1 MKARGSQ
8 AIFWAIAAIFGGGL
22 VLPILIGLWQ
32 TILPAFGHMPAI
44 GEAGFN
50 LDAWRGLSNLPGIG
64 TSLHLTLCVGLAST
78 VLSLVFAVGFHAS
91 LVQPTTATRNL
102 YRLIAP
108 MLAAPH
114 AAVAIGLAFLIA
126 PSGWLFRILSP
137 WATGLQLPPDLTIVH
152 DPAGLSLI
160 AGLVIKETPFLIL
173 VMASALNQIPH
184 RQHLASAQA
193 LGYRQRVAWIA
204 VVFPQ
209 IYPQIRLA
217 IFAVLAFSLS
227 VVDMSIILGPANP
240 PPLAVQTLRWFST
253 PDVTM
258 LLPASASSVLLA
270 LLVVA
275 SILLWWLLERVAI
288 ILGRQWIER
297 GTRSV
302 VIDRVL
308 QAAGGIAGFLIIAGV
323 LSLLTLVIWSL
334 TWRWPFPAALPERW
348 SVNLWL
354 SASRDWGQALLTT
367 VSLAASSSLASLV
380 LAIALLEATD
390 RTGRTR
396 LPLPGFLIYLPLI
409 LPQASFMFGLHI
421 AFLNAG
427 LGGSLISVAWSH
439 MVFVFPYVMLT
450 LTDPWRALDPRYAR
464 TASALGRKPL
474 AILLLIKLPIL
485 LRPLLTALAIGF
497 AVSVAQYLPTLVIG
511 EGRVET
517 LTTEAVAL
525 SSGGDR
531 RVIGVFASLQAL
543 LPLLLYGLALAL
555 PALVFARRKGL
566 SGASA

>member
-1 MKARGSQ
+1 M
-8 AIFWAIAAIFGGGL
+8 FWVIVAIAGGGL

-32 TILPAFGHMPAI
+32 TLLPAFGHLPAI
-44 GEAGFN
+44 GETGFN
-50 LDAWRGLSNLPGIG
+50 LDAWRRLSNLPGIG
-64 TSLHLTLCVGLAST
+64 TSLSLTLFVGLAST
-78 VLSLVFAVGFHAS
+78 LLALVLAAGFHAS
-91 LVQPTTATRNL
+91 LHHSNIATRSL
-102 YRLIAP
+102 YKLIAP

-114 AAVAIGLAFLIA
+114 AAIAIGLAFLIA

-137 WATGLQLPPDLTIVH
+137 WATGLSVPPDMIIVH

-193 LGYRQRVAWIA
+193 LGYRQRVAWLTVI
-204 VVFPQ
+204 FPQ
-209 IYPQIRLA
+209 LYPQIRLA
-217 IFAVLAFSLS
+217 IYAVLAFSLS
-227 VVDMSIILGPANP
+227 VVDVSIILGPANP

-258 LLPASASSVLLA
+258 LLPAAASSVLLTI
-270 LLVVA
+270 LVAA
-275 SILLWWLLERVAI
+275 SIALWWLLEKLMIV
-288 ILGRQWIER
+288 LGRQWIER
-297 GTRSV
+297 GSRSV
-302 VIDRVL
+302 IIDRAL
-308 QAAGGIAGFLIIAGV
+308 QVASRLAGFLIIAGV
-323 LSLLTLVIWSL
+323 LSLLTLLVWSL
-334 TWRWPFPAALPERW
+334 TWRWPFPAALPDSW
-348 SVNLWL
+348 SLTIWRE
-354 SASRDWGQALLTT
+354 ASSDWGQALATT
-367 VSLAASSSLASLV
+367 FTLAASSSLASLL
-380 LAIALLEATD
+380 LAIALLEATE
-390 RTGRTR
+390 RTGKTR
-396 LPLPGFLIYLPLI
+396 LPLSSFLVYLPLI

-439 MVFVFPYVMLT
+439 MFFVFPYVMLT

-464 TASALGRKPL
+464 TASALGRSPL
-474 AILLLIKLPIL
+474 AILVTIKLPIL

-497 AVSVAQYLPTLVIG
+497 AVSVAQYLPTLVMG

-531 RVIGVFASLQAL
+531 RVAGVFASLQAL

-555 PALVFARRKGL
+555 PAIIFARRKGL